1 MKKTWIAI
9 AVAVAALGGSA
20 FAAGSGHEQHGH
32 GQGHSPWTMDAA
44 QADKHIEMM
53 VEHIL
58 PDGTASQKSRVAEI
72 AKACFNDVKPLH
84 QQLQDGHEAMTRL
97 LAQPSIDRAA
107 LENLRADQMKKMDQ
121 VSRRVMAAAMDA
133 AEVLTPE
140 QRAKFNGALHM
151 MAASHMGSHMG
162 SH

>member
-9 AVAVAALGGSA
+9 AAAVAALGGSA
-20 FAAGSGHEQHGH
+20 FAAGSGHERSH
-32 GQGHSPWTMDAA
+32 GHSPWTMDAA

-58 PDGTASQKSRVAEI
+58 PGGTAAQKSRVTEI
-72 AKACFNDVKPLH
+72 AKACFNDVKPIH
-84 QQLQDGHEAMTRL
+84 QQLQEGHEAMTKL

-107 LENLRADQMKKMDQ
+107 LENLRADHVKKMDQ
-121 VSRRVMAAAMDA
+121 MSRRVLAAAMDA

-151 MAASHMGSHMG
+151 MATSHMGSH
-162 SH
+162 

>member
-9 AVAVAALGGSA
+9 TAAVVVLGGSA
-20 FAAGSGHEQHGH
+20 LAAGSAHEQHGH
-32 GQGHSPWTMDAA
+32 GHSPWMMDAA
-44 QADKHIEMM
+44 QADKHIDMM

-58 PDGTASQKSRVAEI
+58 PDGTAAQKSRVAEI
-72 AKACFNDVKPLH
+72 AKACFNDVKPIH
-84 QQLQDGHEAMTRL
+84 QQLQEGHEAMSKL
-97 LAQPSIDRAA
+97 LAQPAIDRAA
-107 LENLRADQMKKMDQ
+107 LESLRADHVKKMDQ
-121 VSRRVMAAAMDA
+121 MSRRVLAAAMDA

-140 QRAKFNGALHM
+140 QRVRFNGALHM